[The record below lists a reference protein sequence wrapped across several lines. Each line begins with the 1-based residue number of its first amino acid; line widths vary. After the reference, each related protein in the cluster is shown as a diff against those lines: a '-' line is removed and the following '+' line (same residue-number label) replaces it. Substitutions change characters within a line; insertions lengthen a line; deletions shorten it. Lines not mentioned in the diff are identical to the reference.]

1 MASSASS
8 CDRAHRVHTEHAH
21 IPLKRRDVSLTSDER
36 HAHSSISLAPTL
48 SFSHYRCRDVKYC
61 LDHHPC
67 QRSSYHKSDG
77 RVQSRK

>member
-1 MASSASS
+1 MASNASS
-8 CDRAHRVHTEHAH
+8 CDRAHTVHKFTEQAH
-21 IPLKRRDVSLTSDER
+21 TLLKRRDVSLASDDR

-61 LDHHPC
+61 LDHHPR

-77 RVQSRK
+77 